1 MTTPRDIDARRPVG
15 PTREM
20 LARLISWDYLCT
32 QRALH
37 ESPQGYGGKGKKWVE
52 TVVALLRQFE
62 ASSVLDYGCGQG
74 TLAQVLRTRKVPGL
88 RIAEY
93 DPAIAGKDGYPSFAD
108 IVTCTDVLEHIEP
121 EKLQF
126 VLKHIQCLTR
136 KAALLVVALDEA
148 NKTLTDGRNAH
159 LILQSPDWWAAQVT
173 QAGFT
178 LVSPAHLPMPYAY
191 SANPEKRSKRWITVA
206 TPC

>member
-1 MTTPRDIDARRPVG
+1 MTTPRDIDATRPVG

-32 QRALH
+32 QRVLH
-37 ESPQGYGGKGKKWVE
+37 ASPQGYGGKGKKWVE
-52 TVVALLRQFE
+52 TVVALLDRFH
-62 ASSVLDYGCGQG
+62 ATSVLDYGCGQG
-74 TLAQVLRTRKVPGL
+74 TLATALRARNVPGL

-93 DPAIAGKDGYPSFAD
+93 DPAINGKDGYPSFAD

-121 EKLQF
+121 EKLQN
-126 VLKHIQCLTR
+126 VLGHIHKLTR

-159 LILQSPDWWAAQVT
+159 LILQPAGWWAEQVT
-173 QAGFT
+173 KAGFT
-178 LVSPAHLPMPYAY
+178 LTSPEYLPLPYAY
-191 SANPEKRSKRWITVA
+191 SSNPEKRTKRWITVA